1 MTRHERRTCPACATP
16 GAVPVAGSLLGA
28 VPAFECLDCGRLF
41 GVTAADRLAA
51 DALLAELCPAADAGA
66 DAFDHGLA

>member
-16 GAVPVAGSLLGA
+16 GAVPVAGGLPGA

-41 GVTAADRLAA
+41 GVTDDDRLAA
-51 DALLAELCPAADAGA
+51 EALLAELVAAGDFGA
-66 DAFDHGLA
+66 DAFVHGFA